1 MVKTASYITW
11 AEIIPHLHSIRQQG
25 AIIARLTKAQITFP
39 FFIESMYSASLN
51 IYIKARESTKDG
63 AEQW

>member
-25 AIIARLTKAQITFP
+25 AIIARLTKAQIAFP

-51 IYIKARESTKDG
+51 IYI
-63 AEQW
+63 